1 MLKGIPIQ
9 FIKFCLVGS
18 TGALIHLGLLYFL
31 TEFLHIWYVLSAAMG
46 FTVAVLNN
54 FVWNKL
60 WTFKNRSPRIPRQL
74 LLFFTINVISLCINL
89 SVLYILTEHAG
100 MWYIEAQ
107 IVAILVAVTNNFL
120 GNRRFTFSLVI
131 LTF

>member
-1 MLKGIPIQ
+1 MLKGIPVQ

-31 TEFLHIWYVLSAAMG
+31 TEFCHMWYVFSAALG

-89 SVLYILTEHAG
+89 SVLYILTEYAG

>member
-1 MLKGIPIQ
+1 MLKGIPVQ

-18 TGALIHLGLLYFL
+18 TGALIHLGLLYSL
-31 TEFLHIWYVLSAAMG
+31 TEFLHIWYVLSAAIG

-54 FVWNKL
+54 FVWDRL
-60 WTFKNRSPRIPRQL
+60 WTFKNTSPRIPRQL
-74 LLFFTINVISLCINL
+74 VMFFTINVISLCINL
-89 SVLYILTEHAG
+89 SVLYVLTEYAG

-120 GNRRFTFSLVI
+120 GNRRFTFSLII

>member
-1 MLKGIPIQ
+1 MLKGIPVQ

-18 TGALIHLGLLYFL
+18 TGALIHLGLLYSL
-31 TEFLHIWYVLSAAMG
+31 TEFLHIWYVLSAAIG

-54 FVWNKL
+54 FVWDRL
-60 WTFKNRSPRIPRQL
+60 WTFKNTSPRIPRQL
-74 LLFFTINVISLCINL
+74 VMFFTINVISLCINL
-89 SVLYILTEHAG
+89 SVLYVLTEYAG

>member
-18 TGALIHLGLLYFL
+18 TGALIHLGLLYSL
-31 TEFLHIWYVLSAAMG
+31 TEFLHIWYVLSAAIG

-54 FVWNKL
+54 FVWDRL
-60 WTFKNRSPRIPRQL
+60 WTFKNTSPRIPRQL
-74 LLFFTINVISLCINL
+74 VLFFTINVISLCINL
-89 SVLYILTEHAG
+89 SVLYVLTEYAG

-107 IVAILVAVTNNFL
+107 IVAILVAVANNFL

>member
-18 TGALIHLGLLYFL
+18 TGALIHLGLLYSL
-31 TEFLHIWYVLSAAMG
+31 TELFHMWYVLSAAIG

-54 FVWNKL
+54 FVWNRL
-60 WTFKNRSPRIPRQL
+60 WTFKNTSPCIPRQL
-74 LLFFTINVISLCINL
+74 LLFFIINVISLCINL
-89 SVLYILTEHAG
+89 SVLYILTEYAG
-100 MWYIEAQ
+100 MWYMEAQ

>member
-18 TGALIHLGLLYFL
+18 TGALIHLGLLYSL
-31 TEFLHIWYVLSAAMG
+31 TEFLHIWYVLSAAIG

-54 FVWNKL
+54 FVWDRL
-60 WTFKNRSPRIPRQL
+60 WTFKNTSPRIPRQL

-89 SVLYILTEHAG
+89 SVLYVLTEYAG

-107 IVAILVAVTNNFL
+107 IVAILVAVANNFL